1 VIGTLGSFQ
10 WGLALA
16 LSLTTVAVVSF
27 VSLRLVPQRV
37 FQVNLK
43 EAPTRAFKGGT
54 LEYPLVFH
62 SSRDEQTAHVKLLTV
77 PEGIHADLVPGGEH
91 GQILTMTSKFSGAYS
106 GFSLKVG
113 VYDPIGIFVRYEE
126 RKLDLVAEFLPLSLL
141 SPRSEIS
148 VAAAILG
155 DRPGGSR
162 GSGQEFYAAEL
173 YDSAHESKGILWKR
187 LAESQGNNL
196 MVRVGEANI
205 PETLTICF
213 LESQP
218 RPPKQLPPWMDLAS
232 EAISIIGLTIIGTR
246 STMRIIHLAGK
257 EATVDEARD
266 LSGLADALAWI
277 WRDDVQKERTA
288 ETAADAGIVITG
300 EAELQ
305 DPSIFTLLARKPSVV
320 LSYSSNRV
328 TRGAGVVFFTGNEN
342 ISGLVY
348 QVMSR

>member
-1 VIGTLGSFQ
+1 MIGSLGSFE

-16 LSLTTVAVVSF
+16 LSLAIVAVVSF

-37 FQVNLK
+37 FKVTLK
-43 EAPTRAFKGGT
+43 DAPTRVFKGGT
-54 LEYPLVFH
+54 LEYPLVFA
-62 SSRDEQTAHVKLLTV
+62 SSREEQTAHVKLLTV
-77 PEGIHADLVPGGEH
+77 PEGIHADLVSDGEH
-91 GQILTMTSKFSGAYS
+91 GQILTLTSRFSGAYS

-113 VYDPIGIFVRYEE
+113 VYDPIGILVRYEE

-141 SPRSEIS
+141 APRSEIS

-162 GSGQEFYAAEL
+162 GSGQEFYAAEP

-213 LESQP
+213 LESQR

-232 EAISIIGLTIIGTR
+232 EAISVIGLTIIGTR
-246 STMRIIHLAGK
+246 STVRIIHQEGK

-266 LSGLADALAWI
+266 ISGLADSLAWI
-277 WRDDVQKERTA
+277 WRDDVHKERTT
-288 ETAADAGIVITG
+288 ETATDAGIVITG
-300 EAELQ
+300 EAEIQ
-305 DPSIFTLLARKPSVV
+305 DPSIFALLSRKPSVV
-320 LSYSSNRV
+320 LSYSSSRV

>member
-1 VIGTLGSFQ
+1 
-10 WGLALA
+10 LA
-16 LSLTTVAVVSF
+16 LSLTIVAVVSF
-27 VSLRLVPQRV
+27 ASLRLVPHV
-37 FQVNLK
+37 AFDVKLK

-54 LEYPLVFH
+54 LEFPLVFR
-62 SSRDEQTAHVKLLTV
+62 SARDEQAAHVKLLSA
-77 PEGIHADLVPGGEH
+77 PEGVQADLVPDGGH
-91 GQILTMTSKFSGAYS
+91 GQILAITSKFSGAYS

-113 VYDPIGIFVRYEE
+113 VYDPIGVFVRYEE
-126 RKLDLVAEFLPLSLL
+126 RKLNLVAEFLPLSLL
-141 SPRSEIS
+141 APRSEIS

-162 GSGQEFYAAEL
+162 GSGQEFYAAEP

-213 LESQP
+213 LESQR

-246 STMRIIHLAGK
+246 STMRIIHQAGNQ
-257 EATVDEARD
+257 ATIDEARD
-266 LSGLADALAWI
+266 ITGLADALAWI
-277 WRDDVQKERTA
+277 WRDDVHKEKTTA
-288 ETAADAGIVITG
+288 TATDAGIVITG
-300 EAELQ
+300 EAEIQ
-305 DPSIFTLLARKPSVV
+305 DPSIFALLARKPSVV
-320 LSYSSNRV
+320 LSYSSSRV

>member
-1 VIGTLGSFQ
+1 VIGSLGSFE

-37 FQVNLK
+37 FEVNLR

-54 LEYPLVFH
+54 LEYPLLFR
-62 SSRDEQTAHVKLLTV
+62 SSRDEQTAHVKLLAV
-77 PEGIHADLVPGGEH
+77 PEGIHADLVPDGEH
-91 GQILTMTSKFSGAYS
+91 GHILTMTSKFSGAYS

-126 RKLDLVAEFLPLSLL
+126 RTLGLVAEFLPLSLL
-141 SPRSEIS
+141 APRSEITVS
-148 VAAAILG
+148 AAILG

-162 GSGQEFYAAEL
+162 GSGQEFYAAEP

-213 LESQP
+213 LEAQR

-246 STMRIIHLAGK
+246 STLRLIHQVGNGSTVY
-257 EATVDEARD
+257 EAKD
-266 LSGLADALAWI
+266 LSSLADALAWI
-277 WRDDVQKERTA
+277 WRDDVYKERTT
-288 ETAADAGIVITG
+288 ERAADAGIVITG
-300 EAELQ
+300 EAEIQ

-320 LSYSSNRV
+320 LSYSSSRV

>member
-1 VIGTLGSFQ
+1 MIGSLGSFE

-16 LSLTTVAVVSF
+16 LSLTIVAVVSF
-27 VSLRLVPQRV
+27 ASLRLVPRV
-37 FQVNLK
+37 AFEVSLK
-43 EAPTRAFKGGT
+43 DAPTRAFKGGT
-54 LEYPLVFH
+54 LEFPLVFH
-62 SSRDEQTAHVKLLTV
+62 PARDGQGVHVKLLTV
-77 PEGIHADLVPGGEH
+77 PEGVKADLVRDSER
-91 GQILTMTSKFSGAYS
+91 GQILTMTSRFSGAYS

-113 VYDPIGIFVRYEE
+113 VYDPIGVFVRYEE
-126 RKLDLVAEFLPLSLL
+126 RKLNLVAEFLPLSLL
-141 SPRSEIS
+141 APRSEIS

-162 GSGQEFYAAEL
+162 GSGQEFYAAEP

-213 LESQP
+213 LESQH

-246 STMRIIHLAGK
+246 STMRIIHQEGNV
-257 EATVDEARD
+257 ATVDEATS
-266 LSGLADALAWI
+266 LTSLADALAWI
-277 WRDDVQKERTA
+277 WRDDLHKERTTA
-288 ETAADAGIVITG
+288 TAADAGIVITG
-300 EAELQ
+300 EAEIQ

-320 LSYSSNRV
+320 LSYSSSRV

>member
-1 VIGTLGSFQ
+1 M
-10 WGLALA
+10 A
-16 LSLTTVAVVSF
+16 LSLTTVAIVSI
-27 VSLRLVPQRV
+27 VSLRLVPQRA
-37 FQVNLK
+37 FEVNLK
-43 EAPTRAFKGGT
+43 ATPTRAFKGGT
-54 LEYPLVFH
+54 LKYPLVFR
-62 SSRDEQTAHVKLLTV
+62 SPRDEQAAHVKLLTI
-77 PEGIHADLVPGGEH
+77 PEGIHADLVPDGEH
-91 GQILTMTSKFSGAYS
+91 GRILTVTSKFSGAYS

-141 SPRSEIS
+141 APRSEIS

-162 GSGQEFYAAEL
+162 GSGQEFYAAEP

-187 LAESQGNNL
+187 LAESQGNDL

-213 LESQP
+213 LESQR
-218 RPPKQLPPWMDLAS
+218 RPPKQLPAWMDLAS

-246 STMRIIHLAGK
+246 STMRIIHQAGNV
-257 EATVDEARD
+257 ATVDEARD
-266 LSGLADALAWI
+266 LTGLADALAWI
-277 WRDDVQKERTA
+277 WRDDIRKEMTT

-300 EAELQ
+300 EAEIQ
-305 DPSIFTLLARKPSVV
+305 DPPIFAHLIRKPSVV
-320 LSYSSNRV
+320 LSYSSTRV

>member
-1 VIGTLGSFQ
+1 VIGSLGSFE
-10 WGLALA
+10 WGMALA

-27 VSLRLVPQRV
+27 VSLRLVPLRV
-37 FQVNLK
+37 FEVNLEK
-43 EAPTRAFKGGT
+43 ATTRTFKGGT
-54 LEYPLVFH
+54 LEYPLVFR
-62 SSRDEQTAHVKLLTV
+62 SPRDEQVAHVKLLTV
-77 PEGIHADLVPGGEH
+77 PEGIHADLVPDGKR
-91 GQILTMTSKFSGAYS
+91 GQILALTSKFSGAYS

-113 VYDPIGIFVRYEE
+113 VYDAIGVFVRYEE

-141 SPRSEIS
+141 APRSEIS

-162 GSGQEFYAAEL
+162 GSGQEFYAAEP

-187 LAESQGNNL
+187 LAESQENDL

-213 LESQP
+213 LESQSRP
-218 RPPKQLPPWMDLAS
+218 RKQLPPWMDLAS

-246 STMRIIHLAGK
+246 STMRIIHQVGK
-257 EATVDEARD
+257 EATVEEARD

-277 WRDDVQKERTA
+277 WRDDVQKERTT
-288 ETAADAGIVITG
+288 EAATDAGIVITG
-300 EAELQ
+300 EAEIL
-305 DPSIFTLLARKPSVV
+305 DPSIFALLARKPSVV
-320 LSYSSNRV
+320 LSYSSSRV